1 MSRDPST
8 DGGSSVR
15 TRPENSVFRTED
27 QVPYVESTI
36 IMTTVRIVVP
46 FILTLGLFVMFHG
59 ADSAGGGFQG
69 GTIAGT
75 VVLLLAF
82 AYGIEPVRDWL
93 AASRLL
99 ALIAVGLLTF
109 LGIGFG
115 SMLFGGAFLQYVA
128 YPYSEAS
135 KYGIELVELGIG
147 AVVAG
152 IITGLFF
159 LLAAGFETDEP
170 MEDEP

>member
-1 MSRDPST
+1 MSADDAT
-8 DGGSSVR
+8 DRIVHNDEQ
-15 TRPENSVFRTED
+15 T
-27 QVPYVESTI
+27 PYVESTI
-36 IMTTVRIVVP
+36 IMTTVRVVVP

-69 GTIAGT
+69 GAIAGT

-82 AYGIEPVRDWL
+82 AFGIGPVRDWL
-93 AASRLL
+93 NP
-99 ALIAVGLLTF
+99 AVVLGLVVVGVGTF
-109 LGIGFG
+109 LAVALG
-115 SMLFGGAFLQYVA
+115 SMLLGGEFLQYSA
-128 YPYSEAS
+128 YPVYHAS

-159 LLAAGFETDEP
+159 LIAAGFETGEP

>member
-1 MSRDPST
+1 MSHDEST
-8 DGGSSVR
+8 DGESSIR
-15 TRPENSVFRTED
+15 TQPRNSVFRTED
-27 QVPYVESTI
+27 QTPYVESTI
-36 IMTTVRIVVP
+36 IMTTVRVVAP

-82 AYGIEPVRDWL
+82 AFGIEPVRDWL
-93 AASRLL
+93 NADRLL
-99 ALIAVGLLTF
+99 GLVAVGLLTF

-115 SMLFGGAFLQYVA
+115 AMLFGGAFLQYNA
-128 YPYSEAS
+128 YPYSHAS

-147 AVVAG
+147 ATVAG

-170 MEDEP
+170 MEDEQ

>member
-1 MSRDPST
+1 MSRDTST
-8 DGGSSVR
+8 DGGSPLDAQ
-15 TRPENSVFRTED
+15 PENRVFRTED

-69 GTIAGT
+69 GAIAGT

-82 AYGIEPVRDWL
+82 AFGIEPVRDWL
-93 AASRLL
+93 AAERVL
-99 ALIAVGLLTF
+99 ALVAVGLLTF
-109 LGIGFG
+109 LSIGFG

-147 AVVAG
+147 AIVAG

-170 MEDEP
+170 MEDEQ

>member
-1 MSRDPST
+1 MSHDDRT
-8 DGGSSVR
+8 DGGTVR
-15 TRPENSVFRTED
+15 TSTNNRIFRTED
-27 QVPYVESTI
+27 QTPYVESTI
-36 IMTTVRIVVP
+36 IMTTVRVIVP

-69 GTIAGT
+69 GVIAGT

-82 AYGIEPVRDWL
+82 AFGIEPVRDWL
-93 AASRLL
+93 DAARLL
-99 ALIAVGLLTF
+99 GLVTAGLLTF
-109 LGIGFG
+109 LFVGFG
-115 SMLFGGAFLQYVA
+115 GLVFGGSFLQYTA
-128 YPYSEAS
+128 YPISHAS

-159 LLAAGFETDEP
+159 LLAAGFDTNEP
-170 MEDEP
+170 LEDDQ